1 MEFSSDIEDLI
12 VRSGNGDR
20 LAFAH
25 LYDATSAAIFGL
37 CLHLLSSRGDA
48 EDVLEQ
54 AYGLIWQ
61 KAGSF
66 KAEGY
71 SANTWLRTVTLAIAK
86 EKMRERGLLASNTSG
101 VGTVQEPDF
110 VKLSDEAVP
119 IHPPRIFRQ
128 QVLDSIFREEAQAK
142 TGWPWFLR
150 GIWGSLVSAT
160 AMAVIFVLV
169 FPVAMDRLT
178 PAATYRAEIAAEDRS
193 MIMLASFRRDI
204 LTIERVSG
212 GPERGKVLELWV
224 VQGDGKAP
232 LSLGVLPNRAT
243 VEIKID
249 SAYLSAVPGA
259 MLAVSNEPPGGSQ
272 TGEPSTPS
280 LALGQLLEL

>member
-37 CLHLLSSRGDA
+37 CLHLLASRGDA

-66 KAEGY
+66 RSEGY

-86 EKMRERGLLASNTSG
+86 EKMRERGLLASGTTGGAG
-101 VGTVQEPDF
+101 VQDPDF

-142 TGWPWFLR
+142 SGWPWYLR
-150 GIWGSLVSAT
+150 GLWGSLLSAT

-169 FPVAMDRLT
+169 FPVAMDKLT
-178 PAATYRAEIAAEDRS
+178 PAATYRAEVAAEDRS
-193 MIMLASFRRDI
+193 MILLASLRRDI

-212 GPERGKVLELWV
+212 GPDRGKVLELWIIP
-224 VQGDGKAP
+224 GDGHAP
-232 LSLGVLPNRAT
+232 LSLGILPNKAT
-243 VEIKID
+243 AQIKVN
-249 SAYLSAVPGA
+249 SAYLSVVQGA
-259 MLAVSNEPPGGSQ
+259 TLAVSNEPPGGSQ
-272 TGEPSTPS
+272 TGEPSVPS
-280 LALGQLLEL
+280 LALGQLMEL